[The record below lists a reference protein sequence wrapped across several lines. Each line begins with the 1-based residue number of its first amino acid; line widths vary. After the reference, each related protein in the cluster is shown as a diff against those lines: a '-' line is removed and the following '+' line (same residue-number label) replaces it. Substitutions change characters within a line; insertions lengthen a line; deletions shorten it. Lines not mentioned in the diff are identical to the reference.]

1 MRKKVQHDR
10 LSNSGKNRL
19 RMSARH
25 ARQATFIQVQYN
37 HSDTLK
43 TIHRL
48 KTNKFLTG
56 ETRNMIYLY
65 YFMSSLSCTPMM
77 YEETDTLRRQ
87 HN

>member
-10 LSNSGKNRL
+10 LSNSGKNCL